1 MVKRNN
7 ALERN
12 EGLDWI
18 VARQEILSIRP
29 ERRNKRERR
38 SGKTEEN
45 LHEIL
50 GDIYSVSYVEWM
62 KMFSDWRAER
72 WNTLIR

>member
-1 MVKRNN
+1 MDGDTRGD
-7 ALERN
+7 LE
-12 EGLDWI
+12 
-18 VARQEILSIRP
+18 
-29 ERRNKRERR
+29 
-38 SGKTEEN
+38 KTEEN